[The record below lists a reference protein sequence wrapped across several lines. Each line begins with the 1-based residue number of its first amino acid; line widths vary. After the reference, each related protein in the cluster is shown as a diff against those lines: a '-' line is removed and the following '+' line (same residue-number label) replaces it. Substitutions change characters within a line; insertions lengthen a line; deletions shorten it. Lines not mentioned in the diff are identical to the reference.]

1 MSPRSPRSELLG
13 FLGLAH
19 RAGSVVRG
27 TEAVR
32 TALREG
38 SAQLVLL
45 AEDAS
50 DTQLKKIT
58 GLLENREIPSAVLG
72 SREELGGA
80 VGGPPLAAVALTQR
94 TFAESF
100 LEKLEVARGALTRS
114 GTEEDERT
122 NAG

>member
-1 MSPRSPRSELLG
+1 MR
-13 FLGLAH
+13 H
-19 RAGSVVRG
+19 
-27 TEAVR
+27 
-32 TALREG
+32 ALREG
-38 SAQLVLL
+38 TAHLVLL

-50 DTQLKKIT
+50 ETQLKKIT

-94 TFAESF
+94 TFAEGF
-100 LEKLEVARGALTRS
+100 LRKLEVARGALVRS